1 MFARS
6 HLQRPGLLRAV
17 TSRRPRRLIASATA
31 VGLLSSALIGVSAT
45 AAAAA
50 PTSAHINFQPAS
62 APVPAGYT
70 VDSGK
75 PFDGTSGW
83 QSTGGAPLDLTANTR
98 DRNSSLSASQLYDTF
113 IHMQAPAG
121 SGNTTPGVWQYALA
135 NGTYDVTVGVG
146 EASATNS
153 INEITA
159 EPGTPNA
166 VVIIDHFGPT
176 LSNRWATATQQVTV
190 SDGFL
195 TLDPTGGTN
204 TKLDFV
210 DITPVSGSTPGSLS
224 VSAPLDGLLGLPTSR
239 LVFSTVQQAA
249 TPAQNVTLTNTGGS
263 TVTVSDIAVGG
274 TDATSFSLAS
284 GQPTTLAIAPGA
296 SATISVLFTPGANT
310 FCATDPSQ
318 VSALERFASLTF
330 TSDAGNAPTGSVDL
344 AGLNPCGNEGTNEP
358 VLDQIT
364 SALGYTDVTSN
375 GGGAARRALGP
386 LRPLPNSDQVQVPYF
401 VRADTSKPVTL
412 TPVAHYSGR
421 TTYTF
426 GQTGWYAK
434 GAAMTTPCSSTCT
447 QLFSFPGDSPAPG
460 PYNQNQKLMPSTTGG
475 TTFTPTGAFGI
486 YNGGGYDVNYT
497 DDGLNTL
504 HTTSNADI
512 SPPHYGKGFRVFP
525 AYGPGHVLIPNTWIL
540 ATDVTRIP
548 AYKNNDYQDVVFL
561 LTNAAAEVGVAPA
574 VGSASLTRTFNAG
587 GSVSGQC
594 VVAGFDGVLPNS
606 AGTQCNPGN
615 ISYTTS
621 GLALT
626 STPGEMANAIN
637 SQQNALY
644 NLFDASQS
652 YFTVKA
658 RIAGPLPAL
667 TDNYQ
672 QIATFF
678 GPDQNN
684 YFKVEIEHNGNGTD
698 PHVTLLYEQNGS
710 ATVVASASVPALTT
724 ASTVDLIING
734 NSSQPDGIQPNVDPY
749 KVRGYPL
756 DQVWGSYSINGGTP
770 VMLGVKQLPK
780 DPMGWFSTSAKAGI
794 LVSGGGSS
802 TPITANFTRFS
813 ISRY

>member
-6 HLQRPGLLRAV
+6 HLRQPGLLRAA
-17 TSRRPRRLIASATA
+17 TAERPRRLIASAATVA
-31 VGLLSSALIGVSAT
+31 LLSSVLIGVSAP
-45 AAAAA
+45 AASAA
-50 PTSAHINFQPAS
+50 PTTAHINFQPAS

-70 VDSGK
+70 ADSGK
-75 PFDGTSGW
+75 AFDGTSGW
-83 QSTGGAPLDLTANTR
+83 QTTGGTPLDLTANTR
-98 DRNSSLSASQLYDTF
+98 DRNSSLSPSQLYDTI

-121 SGNTTPGVWQYALA
+121 SGSTTPGVWQYALE
-135 NGTYDVTVGVG
+135 NGTYDVTVAVG

-153 INEITA
+153 VNRIVA
-159 EPGTPNA
+159 EPGGANA
-166 VVIIDHFGPT
+166 VTIIDNYVPT
-176 LSNRWATATQQVTV
+176 SSARWSTATRQVTV

-195 TLDPTGGTN
+195 TLDPTGGSN

-210 DITPVSGSTPGSLS
+210 DIAPVIGSTPGSLA
-224 VSAPLDGLLGLPTSR
+224 VSAPLDGLLGLSRSR

-249 TPAQNVTLTNTGGS
+249 TPTQNLTFTNTGGNP
-263 TVTVSDIAVGG
+263 VTVSNIAVGG
-274 TDATSFSLAS
+274 TDAGSFSLAP
-284 GQPTTLAIAPGA
+284 GQPTTLTIAPGA
-296 SATISVLFTPGANT
+296 TATVGVRFTPGANS
-310 FCATDPSQ
+310 FCATNAGEISNLQ
-318 VSALERFASLTF
+318 RFATLTF
-330 TSDAGNAPTGSVDL
+330 SSDAANLATGTADL
-344 AGLNPCGNEGTNEP
+344 AGVNACGNEGANEP

-364 SALGYTDVTSN
+364 STLGYTTVTSN
-375 GGGAARRALGP
+375 GSGSARRALGP

-412 TPVAHYSGR
+412 TPIAHYSGR

-426 GQTGWYAK
+426 GQTGWFAK
-434 GAAMTTPCSSTCT
+434 GAAVTTPCSSTCT
-447 QLFSFPGDSPAPG
+447 QLFSFPADSAAPG
-460 PYNQNQKLMPSTTGG
+460 PYNQNQKLMPTNTGS

-486 YNGGGYDVNYT
+486 YNGNGYDVNFT
-497 DDGLNTL
+497 DDGLNVL
-504 HTTSNADI
+504 HSTTNADVT
-512 SPPHYGKGFRVFP
+512 PPHYGKGFRVFP
-525 AYGPGHVLIPNTWIL
+525 AYGPDHVLIPNTWIL

-561 LTNAAAEVGVAPA
+561 LTNAAPEVGVATAP
-574 VGSASLTRTFNAG
+574 GSASLNRTLTAG
-587 GSVSGQC
+587 GSVTGQC

-606 AGTQCNPGN
+606 GGTQCNPGN
-615 ISYTTS
+615 ISYTSS

-626 STPGEMANAIN
+626 STPGEMANGIN

-644 NLFDASQS
+644 NTFDASRS
-652 YFTVKA
+652 SFTVKA

-684 YFKVEIEHNGNGTD
+684 YFKVEVEHNGNGTD
-698 PHVTLLYEQNGS
+698 PHLTVLYEQGGS
-710 ATVVASASVPALTT
+710 ATVVASVSVPALAT
-724 ASTVDLIING
+724 ANTVDLIING
-734 NSSQPDGIQPNVDPY
+734 NSSQPDGIQPNVDTY

-770 VMLGVKQLPK
+770 VMVGTKQLPK

-794 LVSGGGSS
+794 LVSSGGSS
-802 TPITANFTRFS
+802 TPITATFTRFA
-813 ISRY
+813 ITTP